1 VELRLT
7 SAAAGQ
13 YSLGFDF
20 GRSLAKDLDDK
31 FLYTEYGGL
40 GYETSR
46 LFVKPP
52 DAFGHEQPSTR
63 AGSGTE
69 YLLGVSRDPKRTASV
84 SKFEGTN
91 LGRDCKHSWSDR
103 SGLAPDA
110 YDASCGD
117 ADVLIEPRTKTTNH

>member
-1 VELRLT
+1 M
-7 SAAAGQ
+7 
-13 YSLGFDF
+13 
-20 GRSLAKDLDDK
+20 
-31 FLYTEYGGL
+31 EYGGL

-69 YLLGVSRDPKRTASV
+69 YLLGVSRDPKRTASL
-84 SKFEGTN
+84 SELEGTN

-103 SGLAPDA
+103 SGLARHA
-110 YDASCGD
+110 YDASRRD
-117 ADVLIEPRTKTTNH
+117 ADVRIKPRTKTTDH